1 MKALL
6 STLAFALLFLVAS
19 AQSPGDVSSNL
30 VLWLN
35 ADQGT
40 AETNDG
46 DLVSTWND
54 LSGQANH
61 ATQATL
67 ASRPRLRKFAF
78 NGHHALEFTGQSYL
92 NVDLTDI
99 SNSPYTIFA
108 VVKMQ
113 PLSASGKYFL
123 GVQQA
128 SPVGLHLG
136 YPTSGILR
144 FNQAGNSTQVSS
156 PAYNALTETPRLI
169 IAESNASSG
178 KTIGEIIEGALT
190 TSTNSNTTFST
201 FVAQGVIG
209 RGYSTTGFPGFISE
223 IIIYNRELSSLEK
236 NQVASYLSMKYG
248 TTIPIGQHQ
257 QFTHGDYANDI
268 AGIIKKDSQL
278 LNQSSTASENSDE
291 IISIL
296 NCSDLDD
303 NEYLVIGNDGESTAF
318 MNELGLLCNVK
329 ELMQRTWRADHQGD
343 VGTVQLRFDLSEVD
357 CDGTLVQLMIDD
369 EGDGF
374 SNDQPISGTYQEPY
388 LTYNFITIP
397 DDAIFSLVQKV
408 DTWFAVSSGN
418 TSDPIWSDHPGGDA
432 IAVADWCDQVNIIIP
447 DGFTVTADNNLEC
460 NNFEIE
466 SGGTFVAS
474 THELSIKGDISIDG
488 TLDCGTGTILL
499 TNDQDQYITSAS
511 ALDLYNLTSNCSA
524 TVYVGGA
531 GVRMKSLLQVNNG
544 TFNTGGLLTLLSN
557 ASSQGAI
564 GPLTSGVLAG
574 NVTVQRFHQRTSTG
588 WVSLGNCIQS
598 KTLNDWNDDLLL
610 TGFTGSDLPSYGFNN
625 VQYYDEPTSGG
636 TNSGFFG
643 VLSVNH
649 SISDKSGFFVYMS
662 TGAMNVDVDG
672 AIFQGNQNLPVSF
685 TNTLN
690 PTADGWSLVSNP
702 YPCAID
708 WNSTAWSKTN
718 INDAVYV
725 WNATNAQH
733 SSYVAGV
740 STNGGSNIIPSSQ
753 AFFVVANAASPE
765 LIIEEDAK
773 STTSQGTFKNTSIES
788 PIIRLHIAD
797 QMMSDEVVIRFSH
810 EAKNT
815 FDGNLDAYK
824 MKSLDPAAPTLTLF
838 DSDKTAYAIQS
849 VPFDDEV
856 IIPICIQTEKGTRT
870 PFIWEGISALWQ
882 YNVYLEEISSAMTV
896 DLNTVKQLELKSNT
910 AEVNTPN
917 YRLIFS
923 KKKVNTTQLKKPI
936 AYYAQGNITIQYTA
950 VDNASMNI
958 AVYNMYGQEVLQRQE
973 VRTEQSIIQIPFDAA
988 QGQYLLHLS
997 QDNQTKVVPIQV
1009 H

>member
-6 STLAFALLFLVAS
+6 STIALALLFLAAS

-35 ADQGT
+35 ADSGT

-54 LSGQANH
+54 LSGQSNH
-61 ATQATL
+61 ASQATL
-67 ASRPRLRKFAF
+67 SARPRLRKFAF

-99 SNSPYTIFA
+99 SNSAYTIFA

-128 SPVGLHLG
+128 SPVGLHIG

-144 FNQAGNSTQVSS
+144 FNQAGNTAQVSS

-169 IAESNASSG
+169 IAESNATSG
-178 KTIGEIIEGALT
+178 KTISEIIEGSLSSAN
-190 TSTNSNTTFST
+190 NSNTTASSFA
-201 FVAQGVIG
+201 AQGVIG
-209 RGYSTTGFPGFISE
+209 KGYSTTGFPGYISE

-236 NQVASYLSMKYG
+236 DKVASYLSIKYG

-257 QFTHGDYANDI
+257 QYTHADYANDI

-278 LNQSSTASENSDE
+278 LDQSSTTSENSDE

-296 NCSDLDD
+296 NCTDLDD

-343 VGTVQLRFDLSEVD
+343 VGTVQLRFDMSNID

-374 SNDQPISGTYQEPY
+374 SNDQPISGTYQDPY
-388 LTYNFITIP
+388 LTFNFITIP
-397 DDAIFSLVQKV
+397 DNAIFSLVQKV
-408 DTWFAVSSGN
+408 DTWYAVASGN
-418 TSDPIWSDHPGGDA
+418 SSDAVWSDHPGGDA
-432 IAVADWCDQVNIIIP
+432 ISIVDWCDQVNIVIP
-447 DGFTVTADNNLEC
+447 NGLTITADNNLIC
-460 NNFEIE
+460 NNFDIE
-466 SGGTFVAS
+466 SGGSFVAS
-474 THELSIKGDISIDG
+474 NHELSIKGNVSVNG
-488 TLDCGTGTILL
+488 TLNCGTGTILL
-499 TNDQDQYITSAS
+499 TNDQDQYITSTS
-511 ALDLYNLTSNCSA
+511 ALDLYKLTSNCSA

-531 GVRMKSLLQVNNG
+531 GVRMKSLLQVNIG

-564 GPLTSGVLAG
+564 GPLTSGSLTG

-610 TGFTGSDLPSYGFNN
+610 TGFAGSDLPAYGFNN
-625 VQYYDEPTSGG
+625 VQYYNEPTAGG

-643 VLSVNH
+643 VLSINH
-649 SISDKSGFFVYMS
+649 SISDKSGFFVYTS

-672 AIFQGNQNLPVSF
+672 TIFQGNQNLPVSY

-690 PTADGWSLVSNP
+690 PSADGWSLVSNP

-708 WNSTAWSKTN
+708 WNSSSWSKTN

-733 SSYVAGV
+733 SSYVGGV

-765 LIIEEDAK
+765 LIIEENAK
-773 STTSQGTFKNTSIES
+773 STSTQGSFKYNPLES

-797 QMMSDEVVIRFSH
+797 QAITDEVVIRFSN
-810 EAKNT
+810 EAKTT
-815 FDGNLDAYK
+815 FDSNLDAYK
-824 MKSLDPAAPTLTLF
+824 MHSLDPVAPSITLF
-838 DSDKTAYAIQS
+838 DSEKTEYAIQS
-849 VPFDDEV
+849 IPFEDE
-856 IIPICIQTEKGTRT
+856 IILPICIQTEKGARA
-870 PFIWEGISALWQ
+870 PFTWEGITELWQ
-882 YNVYLEEISSAMTV
+882 YNVYLEDLTSHNMV
-896 DLNTVKQLELKSNT
+896 DLNAVKQLELKSNT
-910 AEVNTPN
+910 REVNTPN
-917 YRLIFS
+917 YRFIFT
-923 KKKVNTTQLKKPI
+923 KKKPTTVQVTKPT
-936 AYYAQGNITIQYTA
+936 AYYAHGHINIQNNTT
-950 VDNASMNI
+950 DNAPLNI
-958 AVYNMYGQEVLQRQE
+958 LVYNMHGQEVLRHQQ
-973 VRTEQSIIQIPFDAA
+973 VGTDQSFIQLPIQVAD
-988 QGQYLLHLS
+988 GQYLIHL
-997 QDNQTKVVPIQV
+997 QQGDKITVVPLQI